1 MCKILQSLFD
11 KFGEMGNEYVDNQY
25 VNLIISDL
33 SLRLPRMFEV
43 TDENAELTDKLTN
56 LLLFIVVHTIS
67 KNDENTEKTL
77 QKMFDKCSF
86 IGRKIMI
93 NLEQNHLKLNSV
105 LKFFICA
112 ISAIKSPSIIK
123 SITKQILLLVYRTY
137 TNPKLVQSE
146 CKSLSVEIIELL
158 QSKLGEE

>member
-1 MCKILQSLFD
+1 MILKSLFD
-11 KFGEMGNEYVDNQY
+11 KFGEMGNEYVNNQY
-25 VNLIISDL
+25 VGVVIDDL
-33 SLRLPRMFEV
+33 SLRLPRMFEL
-43 TDENAELTDKLTN
+43 TDESAELTDNLTN

-93 NLEQNHLKLNSV
+93 NLDQNHLKLTSV

-112 ISAIKSPSIIK
+112 LSAINNSSIVK

-137 TNPKLVQSE
+137 TNPKLYQSE

-158 QSKLGEE
+158 QTKLGEE